1 MKSPLILCFAILF
14 AGSWLSAETKEDSSR
29 YVRLLAVGEL
39 PPFKQEVRDNVRYE
53 LEPPAGSIPPRE
65 VMLGFGGGKSEP
77 TSLRLGQISQPFKV
91 PTGTGPLVLG
101 LRGEAEDAEPWLSL
115 TRPETGNFLIV
126 LWRDAKQGSWQKVRS
141 LVVADDAVYAPSG
154 SVRYVNVSPAAV
166 GIGVGGEKLILEAG
180 KIVKRTVP
188 VGVEQPFE
196 ISLPDTSGAWKR
208 LHSGV
213 VLQNPG
219 ERSLVL
225 IYFADGAGHRRPL
238 KVTVQREQAP
248 VAPPK
253 K

>member
-1 MKSPLILCFAILF
+1 MTSPRILCFAILL
-14 AGSWLSAETKEDSSR
+14 AVTSLAAAAKEDPAR
-29 YVRLLAVGEL
+29 QVRFLALGEL
-39 PPFKQEVRDNVRYE
+39 PPFQQEIRDNVRYE

-65 VMLGFGGGKSEP
+65 VMLGFGGDQSEP
-77 TSLRLGQISQPFKV
+77 TPLRLGQISAPLKV
-91 PTGTGPLVLG
+91 PAGAGPLVLG
-101 LRGEAEDAEPWLSL
+101 MRGDAKDTEPWLRL
-115 TRPETGNFLIV
+115 TRPESGDFLV
-126 LWRDAKQGSWQKVRS
+126 LLWRDARQGSWQKVRS
-141 LVVADDAVYAPSG
+141 LVVPDDAVSAPAG
-154 SVRYVNVSPAAV
+154 SVRCINVSPATV
-166 GIGVGGEKLILEAG
+166 GIKFGGAQLPLKAG
-180 KIVKRTVP
+180 ELLQRTVP

-196 ISLPDTSGAWKR
+196 IYFPDTSGAMKR

-225 IYFADGAGHRRPL
+225 IYLADGVGRRRPL